1 MSVNRRVTPP
11 AVSPGPSSGH
21 GPSARQPRIAAGGF
35 AALPSPILRAAAG
48 RVAAGWRD
56 ELGEA
61 VDAAHV
67 SELLALVASAVDR
80 QQATPA
86 APVDERTRSNLG
98 RRLLELLRAEVV
110 RGWSEH
116 DNTDSH
122 IPAIL
127 VAIERVREAIEPDWK
142 QYFASRL
149 AGPEGVRLLV
159 DIAHDL
165 RSPLTSILFLAET
178 MQRGQSGPLTEV
190 QRRQLGLIYSAALG
204 LSSVASDI
212 IELARGGDELVERE
226 PVPFS
231 VSAIL
236 DSVSDIVRPI
246 AEEKQLTVRLLPPT
260 ADERLGHPVA
270 LSRVLLN
277 LTTNALKFTD
287 RGYVEVVT
295 RETGAARVEFS
306 VRDSGRGIDPA
317 LLHTLYRPLRPA
329 GAASGRVFSQTGL
342 GLATCRR
349 LVEAMASELKVE
361 SRAGWGTRFFF
372 ELDLPP
378 CPPPQ
383 ALGRRGLLRAVP

>member
-1 MSVNRRVTPP
+1 MLRFQILVIYFFFFLMIRRPP
-11 AVSPGPSSGH
+11 
-21 GPSARQPRIAAGGF
+21 
-35 AALPSPILRAAAG
+35 
-48 RVAAGWRD
+48 
-56 ELGEA
+56 
-61 VDAAHV
+61 
-67 SELLALVASAVDR
+67 
-80 QQATPA
+80 
-86 APVDERTRSNLG
+86 RSTLFPYTTLF
-98 RRLLELLRAEVV
+98 R
-110 RGWSEH
+110 
-116 DNTDSH
+116 SH
-122 IPAIL
+122 IPPIL

-246 AEEKQLTVRLLPPT
+246 SEEKQLTVRLLPPT
-260 ADERLGHPVA
+260 GDERLGHPVA

-295 RETGAARVEFS
+295 RETGAAGGEFS
-306 VRDSGRGIDPA
+306 VRDSGRGIDPPP
-317 LLHTLYRPLRPA
+317 LHTPYPPPRPPS
-329 GAASGRVFSQTGL
+329 AARGRVFSPTGL
-342 GLATCRR
+342 GLAMCRR
-349 LVEAMASELKVE
+349 LVEAMASDLKVE

-372 ELDLPP
+372 ELDLPL
-378 CPPPQ
+378 CPSPHR
-383 ALGRRGLLRAVP
+383 LGRRRLLRAVP

>member
-11 AVSPGPSSGH
+11 AVSPGPGPGH
-21 GPSARQPRIAAGGF
+21 GPSGRQPRNAAGGF

-61 VDAAHV
+61 VDAEHV
-67 SELLALVASAVDR
+67 RELLALIASAVDQ
-80 QQATPA
+80 QQASPA

-110 RGWSEH
+110 RGWTEH

-122 IPAIL
+122 IPPIL

-149 AGPEGVRLLV
+149 AGPEGLRLLG

-165 RSPLTSILFLAET
+165 RSPLTAILFLADT

-204 LSSVASDI
+204 PSSRASGL
-212 IELARGGDELVERE
+212 IEQARGGGGLVGRA

-236 DSVSDIVRPI
+236 DSVSDIV
-246 AEEKQLTVRLLPPT
+246 
-260 ADERLGHPVA
+260 
-270 LSRVLLN
+270 
-277 LTTNALKFTD
+277 
-287 RGYVEVVT
+287 
-295 RETGAARVEFS
+295 
-306 VRDSGRGIDPA
+306 
-317 LLHTLYRPLRPA
+317 
-329 GAASGRVFSQTGL
+329 
-342 GLATCRR
+342 
-349 LVEAMASELKVE
+349 
-361 SRAGWGTRFFF
+361 
-372 ELDLPP
+372 
-378 CPPPQ
+378 
-383 ALGRRGLLRAVP
+383 

>member
-1 MSVNRRVTPP
+1 M
-11 AVSPGPSSGH
+11 
-21 GPSARQPRIAAGGF
+21 
-35 AALPSPILRAAAG
+35 
-48 RVAAGWRD
+48 
-56 ELGEA
+56 
-61 VDAAHV
+61 
-67 SELLALVASAVDR
+67 
-80 QQATPA
+80 
-86 APVDERTRSNLG
+86 
-98 RRLLELLRAEVV
+98 V

-295 RETGAARVEFS
+295 RETGAAGVEFS

>member
-1 MSVNRRVTPP
+1 MSANRRVTPT

-48 RVAAGWRD
+48 RVVAGWRD

-61 VDAAHV
+61 VDAEHV

-80 QQATPA
+80 HQASPA

-116 DNTDSH
+116 DHTDSH
-122 IPAIL
+122 IPPIL

-142 QYFASRL
+142 HYFTSRL
-149 AGPEGVRLLV
+149 AGPEGLRLLV

-212 IELARGGDELVERE
+212 IELARGGDELVEQE

-231 VSAIL
+231 VSAIF

-246 AEEKQLTVRLLPPT
+246 AEEKQLSVRLLPPT

-287 RGYVEVVT
+287 RGYVEIVS

-317 LLHTLYRPLRPA
+317 LLHTLYRPLRPT
-329 GAASGRVFSQTGL
+329 GGASGRVFSQTGL
-342 GLATCRR
+342 GLAMCRR
-349 LVEAMASELKVE
+349 LVEAMASDLKVE

-372 ELDLPP
+372 ELDLPL
-378 CPPPQ
+378 CPSPHR
-383 ALGRRGLLRAVP
+383 LGRRGLLRAVP